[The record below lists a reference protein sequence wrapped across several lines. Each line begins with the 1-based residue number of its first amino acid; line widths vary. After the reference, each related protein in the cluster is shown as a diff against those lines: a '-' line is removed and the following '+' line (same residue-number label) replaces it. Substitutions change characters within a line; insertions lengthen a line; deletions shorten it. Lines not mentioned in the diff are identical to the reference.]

1 MPKKKKTMAC
11 GELAM
16 VKASDGRAAAEWNSA
31 FIGDWGISPTSSAES
46 RMAIQ
51 GHCLPLL
58 SRIRDN
64 NGYTES
70 WIIPKP
76 CFPPAFLP
84 IPVKRFGITFSPFLA
99 ACSTFP

>member
-51 GHCLPLL
+51 GHCLPVFNSQIVIFAHLHIFAAKEAD
-58 SRIRDN
+58 R
-64 NGYTES
+64 EQ
-70 WIIPKP
+70 
-76 CFPPAFLP
+76 
-84 IPVKRFGITFSPFLA
+84 VKLVLQLDR
-99 ACSTFP
+99 STMDALGRAEE